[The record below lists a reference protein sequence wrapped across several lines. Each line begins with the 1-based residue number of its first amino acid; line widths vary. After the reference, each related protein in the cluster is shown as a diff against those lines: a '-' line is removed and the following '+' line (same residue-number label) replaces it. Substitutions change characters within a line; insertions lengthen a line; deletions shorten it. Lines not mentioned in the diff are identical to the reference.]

1 MSDSEGS
8 GLVCNA
14 CGFEEEFI
22 ADGMIPCEKCHQ
34 VYYCSLECLKWDWEG
49 GDHSNVCSGLHG
61 AGNTND
67 DEDEE
72 EEASSEEASSEETSG
87 ESFHSSVDDDEA
99 SPSEDSDISSGIH
112 SEELIDEDEEESDTS
127 TSASLQSPQPA
138 APVHHDTTDNGD
150 RPGGEKRDRSA
161 SPSQSNSHRR
171 KTPEDKPPPHKKP
184 TGGEFHPEQQ
194 QPMEWRS
201 VNGKMTL
208 VPKNAPRQPP
218 PPAAVPY
225 RGRLPPANR
234 GGGEDGAI
242 QRHSSGSGRL
252 HRYSEPPPLVPP
264 PPASPPKQPKPQAPP
279 PQYEIVEEEI
289 IEEVIVVEEEIIEE
303 IIVNSDGESIGNSS
317 EFQSD
322 QPAPGSSTNGTG
334 NAPHDEQMHVSLWLH
349 EQDSIVSTLD
359 DDMNWEMDGSGQQ
372 QPQRPEQDEPPP
384 LVHPN
389 QIQQQQ
395 QQPQRSEPNP
405 AEQGHHSSG
414 RNMSNS
420 MLGDDFDAESE
431 EDADVFFVPQKSPA
445 APKQAPSIIAEA
457 DASAG
462 GAAPYRHSQQLHAHV
477 QQQEQPQ
484 SMNESFPAP
493 QKRGLFGRFFARNNN
508 ADPPQPQQQQEQ
520 QQQQQAVPPPAPAP
534 SPPPPPAPAPPPEAP
549 ATKSNFFG
557 WGSRATPTNDTTDP
571 PPHAAPVSPPAP
583 APAPRPPSPP
593 PREPSPPPMEPPS
606 PPPPETKRQP
616 PQDRPPPQRRNRPS
630 GTGGRKG
637 KLLPTNDLLGPSTF
651 DQRPPSSGRTDN
663 PFKMSLARSYQR
675 SLRHREMMSQSERLA
690 ATRADEEYEQQQR
703 QQEAIE
709 EEEEQQPTQ
718 NIFTGQ
724 CNACEMNADFVSEG
738 LKPCPYCHEV
748 HYCTDD
754 CLQWDWESG
763 GHAQSCRGAELAGD
777 TRFNP
782 ATGAGQNSDSD
793 GNMSIEA
800 FEEGQEEVALP
811 GTFMDRVAAAKAS
824 VAAQKQLN
832 SQPQPPEKSR
842 EPLMCAACGI
852 DAEFVRE
859 RSHMPLHGHPVS
871 SATAYNQGS
880 SNAPSCISG
889 KGSSHQEQT
898 QHPCCMPGT

>member
-1 MSDSEGS
+1 MAQCQWKDDTG
-8 GLVCNA
+8 A
-14 CGFEEEFI
+14 
-22 ADGMIPCEKCHQ
+22 Q
-34 VYYCSLECLKWDWEG
+34 EC
-49 GDHSNVCSGLHG
+49 
-61 AGNTND
+61 
-67 DEDEE
+67 
-72 EEASSEEASSEETSG
+72 
-87 ESFHSSVDDDEA
+87 
-99 SPSEDSDISSGIH
+99 
-112 SEELIDEDEEESDTS
+112 
-127 TSASLQSPQPA
+127 
-138 APVHHDTTDNGD
+138 
-150 RPGGEKRDRSA
+150 
-161 SPSQSNSHRR
+161 
-171 KTPEDKPPPHKKP
+171 
-184 TGGEFHPEQQ
+184 
-194 QPMEWRS
+194 
-201 VNGKMTL
+201 
-208 VPKNAPRQPP
+208 PRQPPP

-289 IEEVIVVEEEIIEE
+289 IEEVIVVEEEIIED
-303 IIVNSDGESIGNSS
+303 DGESIGNSS

-372 QPQRPEQDEPPP
+372 QPRPEQDEPPP

-395 QQPQRSEPNP
+395 HNNNHNIRNQTPPNRDTIP
-405 AEQGHHSSG
+405 RGETFTSST
-414 RNMSNS
+414 
-420 MLGDDFDAESE
+420 
-431 EDADVFFVPQKSPA
+431 Q
-445 APKQAPSIIAEA
+445 QAPSIIAEA

-462 GAAPYRHSQQLHAHV
+462 AATRTATTTTS
-477 QQQEQPQ
+477 
-484 SMNESFPAP
+484 
-493 QKRGLFGRFFARNNN
+493 G
-508 ADPPQPQQQQEQ
+508 
-520 QQQQQAVPPPAPAP
+520 PPPAPHHP
-534 SPPPPPAPAPPPEAP
+534 TTTTPPAPPPEAP

-703 QQEAIE
+703 QQEAIRRRRTNNLPKISL
-709 EEEEQQPTQ
+709 QV
-718 NIFTGQ
+718 
-724 CNACEMNADFVSEG
+724 NA
-738 LKPCPYCHEV
+738 
-748 HYCTDD
+748 
-754 CLQWDWESG
+754 
-763 GHAQSCRGAELAGD
+763 
-777 TRFNP
+777 TR
-782 ATGAGQNSDSD
+782 
-793 GNMSIEA
+793 
-800 FEEGQEEVALP
+800 
-811 GTFMDRVAAAKAS
+811 AK
-824 VAAQKQLN
+824 
-832 SQPQPPEKSR
+832 
-842 EPLMCAACGI
+842 
-852 DAEFVRE
+852 
-859 RSHMPLHGHPVS
+859 
-871 SATAYNQGS
+871 
-880 SNAPSCISG
+880 
-889 KGSSHQEQT
+889 
-898 QHPCCMPGT
+898 